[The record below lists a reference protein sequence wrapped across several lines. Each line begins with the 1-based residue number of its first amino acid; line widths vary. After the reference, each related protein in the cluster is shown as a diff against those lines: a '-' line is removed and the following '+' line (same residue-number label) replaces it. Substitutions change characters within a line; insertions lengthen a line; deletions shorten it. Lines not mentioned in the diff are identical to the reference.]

1 MSAKIGSGIAKK
13 AAWREQRSIDEA
25 IASGMVS
32 RKAIAEKK
40 RREIKKERGG
50 QGRGAAPPMRPP
62 VAGRGSAAGG
72 PPIEG
77 GCLYWIGRG

>member
-40 RREIKKERGG
+40 RRAIKKERGG
-50 QGRGAAPPMRPP
+50 QDRGLVEDGGRFRNGVMRVKP
-62 VAGRGSAAGG
+62 SS
-72 PPIEG
+72 
-77 GCLYWIGRG
+77 